1 MGLLLLFTPT
11 GIYDPSKSITWS
23 IQIDWDLDTVY
34 TEEASYAVGPLTWEG
49 GRAGVFDEVE
59 ATRLTVVLDN
69 ETRRFD
75 PWYVSSPL
83 YPNVL
88 PHRPIIVQA
97 TYDNN
102 TYALFKGKIEDIRP
116 EGGLGRRRVTITAY
130 DGLRDMASHTAS
142 VVLQKAV
149 TTDVPIGLILDDAG
163 WGAGATWRALDTGSD
178 TLAYWW
184 CDESALAAI
193 QGLVNSEGG
202 VFFISH
208 DGKATFY
215 SRSTMILGTSVAD
228 IDEDIITDIV
238 LNQPWD
244 LIRNTIKVTAYPVTL
259 AASGN
264 IWQLEDQA
272 VAIAAG
278 ESKTIWA
285 SFHDANN
292 VDCPADTVINPVAT
306 TDYTA
311 NTVQG
316 GGGADMTAWMTVT
329 PTIFSKAAK
338 LVVANT
344 HATTTFYI
352 TLLKIRGQAISQT
365 AFEVKRENT
374 TSQTAYGKRALDMD
388 VPWQQSESVA
398 ADLADSKLGFY
409 KDPQKGAIITIERR
423 MVELLGVDI
432 FDRVDFT
439 CPIYSISES
448 MRLGKMMLQTSAGMQ
463 DLRGELSLE
472 AVDNSTYW
480 LLGVVGNSEVG
491 VTTRLGY

>member
-23 IQIDWDLDTVY
+23 IQVDWHLDAGY
-34 TEEASYAVGPLTWEG
+34 HEEASYAVGPLTREG
-49 GRAGVFDEVE
+49 GRAGVFDEID
-59 ATRLTVVLDN
+59 ATKLTVVLDN

-75 PWYVSSPL
+75 PWYASSLL

-88 PHRPIIVQA
+88 PRRPIIVQA

-102 TYALFKGKIEDIRP
+102 TYTIFKGKIEEIRP
-116 EGGLGRRRVTITAY
+116 EGGLGKRRVTITAY
-130 DGLRDMASHTAS
+130 DGLRDLASHTAS
-142 VVLQKAV
+142 VALQKAV
-149 TTDVPIGLILDDAG
+149 TTDVPIGLILTDAG
-163 WGAGATWRALDTGSD
+163 WGAGATYRALDTGSD
-178 TLAYWW
+178 TLTYWW

-193 QGLVNSEGG
+193 QSLVRSEGG
-202 VFFISH
+202 IFFISH

-238 LNQPWD
+238 LTQPWD
-244 LIRNTIKVTAYPVTL
+244 LIRNTIRVVAYPVTL
-259 AASGN
+259 ANSGD
-264 IWQLEDQA
+264 IWQLEDDA
-272 VAIAAG
+272 VSIAAG

-285 SFHDANN
+285 NFHDANN
-292 VDCPADTVINPVAT
+292 VSCAADTVIDPAKT
-306 TDYTA
+306 TDWTA
-311 NTVQG
+311 SATQG
-316 GGGADMTAWMTVT
+316 GPDNMTDWMTVT

-352 TLLKIRGQAISQT
+352 TLLKIRGKAITQT

-374 TSQTAYGKRALDMD
+374 TSQTAYGKRLLEMD

-409 KDPQKGAIITIERR
+409 KDPQKGAVITIERR
-423 MVELLGVDI
+423 MHELLDVDI

-448 MRLGKMMLQTSAGMQ
+448 MRVGHMTLQTDEGMQ
-463 DLRGELSLE
+463 KLRGELSLE